1 MRGHIRSY
9 ELKKGQKQWA
19 IVLFL
24 GKQSTGKRKY
34 RWIRGFKTRREADTE
49 MRRILRSMDEGTYI
63 EPSKETLG
71 AYLDRWLATYA
82 KANVAGKTYERYEQ
96 IIEKDIKPSI
106 GSIVLTK
113 LTPVNIAEFY
123 TYALTNGRKRKDGGL
138 SQRTVLHFH
147 RLLREALQQ
156 AVIWQLRP
164 TNPADAVE
172 PPRPVDVEMQAVDE
186 DRGAWLI
193 QTVIGTR
200 FYVPVVYGLCTG
212 LRRGEILAQRWQDI
226 DFETQSLLVS
236 QALEQTRKGG
246 LKFKIPKNRKRRR
259 ITMPPLLIEA
269 LVAHREEQDK
279 NRQLFGSD
287 YKTDLDLIVALPDGS
302 PWKPDSFTASYARFA
317 AKIGLKGIR
326 FHGLRHSHASHMLRQ
341 RIPLKT
347 VQQRLGHANASVT
360 LNTYAHMLPGDD
372 EEAAELIDKRLREA
386 IKKQSETRPN

>member
-9 ELKKGQKQWA
+9 ELKNGQKKWA

-49 MRRILRSMDEGTYI
+49 MRRVLRSMDEGTYI

-106 GSIVLTK
+106 GSIVLAK
-113 LTPVNIAEFY
+113 LTPVHIAEFY
-123 TYALTNGRKRKDGGL
+123 TYALANGHKRKEGGL
-138 SQRTVLHFH
+138 SERTVLHFH

-186 DRGAWLI
+186 ERGAWLI

-200 FYVPVVYGLCTG
+200 FYVPVIYGLCTG

-226 DFETQSLLVS
+226 DFETQTLLVS
-236 QALEQTRKGG
+236 QSLEQTRKGG

-259 ITMPPLLIEA
+259 IAMPPLLIEA
-269 LVAHREEQDK
+269 LVAHREQQDK

-317 AKIGLKGIR
+317 AKIGLKGIAFTAFVIAMRPICCASESLSKR
-326 FHGLRHSHASHMLRQ
+326 FSSDWDTRM
-341 RIPLKT
+341 P
-347 VQQRLGHANASVT
+347 RL
-360 LNTYAHMLPGDD
+360 L
-372 EEAAELIDKRLREA
+372 
-386 IKKQSETRPN
+386 